1 MYDTIPDFLKHPV
14 IHVCFNSASEL
25 IETYNI
31 LSQILIYPRT
41 IFFFFLSETEIYP
54 RTNFFFFFL
63 SETEIYPRT
72 IDRKVLHFV
81 SDCYLCEDENL
92 FYPMTLYGISCLSIQ
107 MRFFNSI
114 ITNVCKSSIML
125 FNLSLY

>member
-1 MYDTIPDFLKHPV
+1 MYDTIPDFLKHPL

-31 LSQILIYPRT
+31 LSQILIYRRT
-41 IFFFFLSETEIYP
+41 IFFFFYQKRKFILGQLIEKYYILSQI
-54 RTNFFFFFL
+54 
-63 SETEIYPRT
+63 S
-72 IDRKVLHFV
+72 
-81 SDCYLCEDENL
+81 YLCEDENL